1 MPREAPSSIINI
13 EYGQEVLFIE
23 GGNTMAKVY
32 IFLANGFEEIE
43 ALTVVDLLRRASIE
57 TSMISITGSMEVK
70 GAHNITVKA
79 DALFENTEFND
90 ADLLVLPG
98 GMPGTAHLMEHKG
111 LDELLR
117 EFHMKNKNIAAI
129 CAAPS
134 VLGAKGLLAGKRATC
149 YPGFES
155 KLTDSIIVELDV
167 VEDGNVITSR
177 GLGTAIDFSLSLIN
191 KLIDKETAKR
201 IADGIVYK
209 HFI

>member
-1 MPREAPSSIINI
+1 M
-13 EYGQEVLFIE
+13 YQLE

-43 ALTVVDLLRRASIE
+43 ALTVVDLLRRASIDI
-57 TSMISITGSMEVK
+57 SMVSITGSLEVK
-70 GAHNITVKA
+70 GSHDIIVKA
-79 DALFENTEFND
+79 DQLFEETDFNE

-98 GMPGTAHLMEHKG
+98 GMPGTAHLMEHQG
-111 LDELLR
+111 LDKLLR
-117 EFHMKNKNIAAI
+117 EFHSKNKNMAAI

-134 VLGAKGLLAGKRATC
+134 VLGTKGFLAGKRATC

-155 KLTDSIIVELDV
+155 KLTDSIIENQAV

-191 KLIDKETAKR
+191 KLMDKETAKR
-201 IADGIVYK
+201 IADGIIYK
-209 HFI
+209 HYL

>member
-1 MPREAPSSIINI
+1 
-13 EYGQEVLFIE
+13 
-23 GGNTMAKVY
+23 MAKVY

-43 ALTVVDLLRRASIE
+43 ALTVVDLLRRAAIE
-57 TSMISITGSMEVK
+57 ISMVSITGSIDVK
-70 GAHNITVKA
+70 GAHNISVKA
-79 DALFENTEFND
+79 DALFEETDFND

-98 GMPGTAHLMEHKG
+98 GMPGTAHLMEHEG

-117 EFHMKNKNIAAI
+117 EFHRKDKDMAAI

-134 VLGAKGLLAGKRATC
+134 ILGTKGFLAGKKATS

-155 KLTDSIIVELDV
+155 KLTDSIILNQDV
-167 VEDGNVITSR
+167 VEDGNITTSR
-177 GLGTAIDFSLSLIN
+177 GLGTAIDFSLALIN

-201 IADGIVYK
+201 IADGILYK